1 MDLRMRCSVSEYNTH
16 EWIQDSVASCYE
28 RCIISIRHGSAS
40 SNFEH
45 CRFNDVLEE
54 IVHLMQEC
62 IAKFSGEL
70 LITLYFKLI

>member
-1 MDLRMRCSVSEYNTH
+1 MRYSISEYNTH
-16 EWIQDSVASCYE
+16 EWIQDSVASCHE
-28 RCIISIRHGSAS
+28 RCIISIRHRSTS
-40 SNFEH
+40 SNLEQ

-70 LITLYFKLI
+70 LTIILYFKLT